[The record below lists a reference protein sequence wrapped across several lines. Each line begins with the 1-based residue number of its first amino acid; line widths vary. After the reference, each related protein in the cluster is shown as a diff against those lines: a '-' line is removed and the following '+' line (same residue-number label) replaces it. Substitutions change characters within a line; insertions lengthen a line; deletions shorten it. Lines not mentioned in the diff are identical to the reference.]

1 MKLGEISEND
11 TYQELLNKRGD
22 FSDFFLQHIQDG
34 SEEVENLDYVII
46 HLEGNLQSEEL
57 KEQKFVSVVTKN
69 PLAIYTSAAVAQ
81 RKMIT
86 RSNSLRLASTNVI
99 SGTELKLSVC
109 SVINR
114 LMLLREPRKQ
124 RKTKGKVHLNINIHP
139 ILVKQKCLETVDK
152 ENIKD
157 SKSYSSELLDGVNDI
172 DEDDSENLLLASEYV
187 NDIYDYLFQL
197 EFEQPIVKNHLE
209 GHVGVNVNM
218 RPVLIDEINEVH
230 LQFRLI
236 PETFQM
242 VVAIIERCL
251 QAVTGTKRSQ
261 LQLVGVTGLFVA
273 VKYEELF
280 PPPIANFVYITHE
293 SYTDSQI
300 RKMELKMIET

>member
-1 MKLGEISEND
+1 
-11 TYQELLNKRGD
+11 
-22 FSDFFLQHIQDG
+22 
-34 SEEVENLDYVII
+34 
-46 HLEGNLQSEEL
+46 
-57 KEQKFVSVVTKN
+57 
-69 PLAIYTSAAVAQ
+69 
-81 RKMIT
+81 MIT
-86 RSNSLRLASTNVI
+86 RSNSLRLASTNRHQSADASTGAEKAKSLTNKVVMNKTQI
-99 SGTELKLSVC
+99 A
-109 SVINR
+109 
-114 LMLLREPRKQ
+114 Q
-124 RKTKGKVHLNINIHP
+124 KTK
-139 ILVKQKCLETVDK
+139 
-152 ENIKD
+152 
-157 SKSYSSELLDGVNDI
+157 DGVNDI

>member
-69 PLAIYTSAAVAQ
+69 PLAI
-81 RKMIT
+81 
-86 RSNSLRLASTNVI
+86 
-99 SGTELKLSVC
+99 C
-109 SVINR
+109 F
-114 LMLLREPRKQ
+114 
-124 RKTKGKVHLNINIHP
+124 IHP

-209 GHVGVNVNM
+209 GQVGVNVNM